1 MAAPRNPSGRVI
13 MGPQAAAR
21 TRTVNEAQRDY
32 RAGKRADD
40 RSPVLKWTSAPRN
53 GLPPFKPYV
62 YRGSDPLEGRM
73 L

>member
-1 MAAPRNPSGRVI
+1 MAAPRNPSGRVT

-21 TRTVNEAQRDY
+21 TRTINEAQRDY

-53 GLPPFKPYV
+53 GLPFKPYV
-62 YRGSDPLEGRM
+62 YRGDRPLNGAM